1 MTSIYQQAMG
11 AEFEKLHPMI
21 QKRFGFSTDDGIASI
36 GRGVMEKVW
45 LGRFHTLP
53 FLYVGSWRNIMFP
66 ESGENVPFT
75 IENYAYRDSF
85 GRETVTWI
93 RTFDFGDHR
102 RRFDATMIHSQ
113 ERRKIVDYMGTHQH
127 LAVDIDLGVAPDGG
141 LILQSGSQRVYE
153 GALAVRFPT
162 IFTGTAQ
169 VREWFEESTSRFR
182 IEVEVSNRQWG
193 RLFGYRGWFHV
204 AWRPCDPGEI
214 PSHARPVREESRE

>member
-1 MTSIYQQAMG
+1 MVYSRA
-11 AEFEKLHPMI
+11 
-21 QKRFGFSTDDGIASI
+21 
-36 GRGVMEKVW
+36 
-45 LGRFHTLP
+45 
-53 FLYVGSWRNIMFP
+53 
-66 ESGENVPFT
+66 
-75 IENYAYRDSF
+75 
-85 GRETVTWI
+85 
-93 RTFDFGDHR
+93 
-102 RRFDATMIHSQ
+102 
-113 ERRKIVDYMGTHQH
+113 RRKIVDYLGTHQH